1 MKGKLIIL
9 GAGESGVGA
18 AILATHLG
26 MEVFVS
32 DKGTIKQPYKIELQN
47 RNIAFEEG
55 VHTFTNFENA
65 TEVIKS
71 PGIPDKSDVVTYFTA
86 KGISVISEIEFAA
99 RHTTAKKICITGTN
113 GKTTTTLLTYHLLKK
128 GGLNV
133 GLAGNVG
140 KSFAW
145 QVAENNFE
153 YYVLELSSFQIDGLK
168 DFKADIAILL
178 NITPDHLDRYDYSMQ
193 KYIDAKFGILRN
205 MDASG
210 AFVYNDDDAIIKQ
223 NLLRLNPPCM
233 FYPFSQLRSDNVN
246 AWVANQEIHVNTK
259 SNKFTMSIYEIAI
272 HGKHNLYNSM
282 AASIPASLLGIRN
295 ETIREALMDFKNV
308 EHRLEFV
315 ANINGVEYIND
326 SKATNTNSAWYAL
339 ESMHKPV
346 IWIVGGED
354 KGNDYSELEELVRE
368 KVKAIVCLGVDNK
381 KIAKAFKG
389 IVTDFHET
397 RSAAEAV
404 SVAHAIARKGEVVLL
419 SPACASFDLFKNY
432 EDRGHQ
438 FKAAVKMI

>member
-1 MKGKLIIL
+1 MKDKVIIL

-18 AILATHLG
+18 AILAAKLG

-32 DKGTIKQPYKIELQN
+32 DKGTIKPQYKTELQN

-55 VHTFTNFENA
+55 AHTFSNFENA

-71 PGIPDKSDVVTYFTA
+71 PGIPDKAEAVSYFAA
-86 KGISVISEIEFAA
+86 KGIPVISEIEFAA
-99 RHTTAKKICITGTN
+99 RYTQAKKICITGTN
-113 GKTTTTLLTYHLLKK
+113 GKTTTTMLTYHILNK
-128 GGLNV
+128 GGLHV

-145 QVAENNFE
+145 QVAENNYD
-153 YYVLELSSFQIDGLK
+153 YYVLELSSFQIDGLR

-193 KYIDAKFGILRN
+193 KYVDAKFGILRN
-205 MDASG
+205 MDSSG
-210 AFVYNDDDAIIKQ
+210 AFIYNDDDAVIKQ

-233 FYPFSQLRSDNVN
+233 YHPFSLLRSDNVT
-246 AWVANQEIHVNTK
+246 AWVANEEIHVNTK

-272 HGKHNLYNSM
+272 SGKHNLNNSM
-282 AASIPASLLGIRN
+282 AATIPAVLLGIRN
-295 ETIREALMDFKNV
+295 ETIRESLMDFKNV

-315 ANINGVEYIND
+315 ANVNEVEYIND

-339 ESMHKPV
+339 ESMRKPV

-381 KIAKAFKG
+381 KIAKAFKD
-389 IVTDFHET
+389 IVSDFRET
-397 RSAAEAV
+397 RSATEAV
-404 SVAHAIARKGEVVLL
+404 AVAHAIARKGDVVLL